1 MAVIVGGKVTNV
13 NSIINNLQ
21 HLSSRAKRRIS
32 GTYTVSP
39 LERGLGCV
47 ILLIMELLNNI
58 ALWKPRTAKEYSFQT
73 MN

>member
-1 MAVIVGGKVTNV
+1 MAVIVGGRVNNV

-32 GTYTVSP
+32 DTYTVS
-39 LERGLGCV
+39 LLRGGWGCV

-58 ALWKPRTAKEYSFQT
+58 ELWKQKTAKEYSFQT